1 MEGLKELSKKA
12 ASIKIGN
19 ISFEFRVISLADEI
33 WLAETY
39 GDKLTALFSVES
51 FDLKE
56 ASRVLYH
63 QLINKEIL
71 KKQTV
76 KTIDEDG
83 NESNIELGGLDLF
96 RQLIIGYDMKIKM
109 IEVMGEI
116 FRISHPDEV
125 EDVKKKTLAQKISAK
140 FGGAT

>member
-33 WLAETY
+33 WLSEQY
-39 GDKLTALFSVES
+39 GDKLTSIFSAES

-76 KTIDEDG
+76 KTIDEEG
-83 NESNIELGGLDLF
+83 NEGEREFGGLDLF
-96 RQLIIGYDMKIKM
+96 RQLIIGYDMKLKL
-109 IEVMGEI
+109 IEAMGEI
-116 FRISHPDEV
+116 FRISHPDEI
-125 EDVKKKTLAQKISAK
+125 EDVKKKTIVQKISDK
-140 FGGAT
+140 FGGAI